1 MHEIQIKMEE
11 PFPDCPRCKQ
21 LLRIIDSL
29 KNSMRTL
36 EENIE
41 RKRLS
46 LELFISNG
54 LMKELIHHQI
64 RLIEYDQTTI
74 NLLTKNLG
82 DCYTLYGNH
91 LTNDR
96 EEDED

>member
-1 MHEIQIKMEE
+1 MDE

-21 LLRIIDSL
+21 LLRRIDSL
-29 KNSMRTL
+29 KNNMKTL

-41 RKRLS
+41 RKQLS
-46 LELFISNG
+46 LELFISSG
-54 LMKELIHHQI
+54 LMTKLIHHQI

-74 NLLTKNLG
+74 NLLTTNLA

-91 LTNDR
+91 LMNDH

>member
-1 MHEIQIKMEE
+1 
-11 PFPDCPRCKQ
+11 
-21 LLRIIDSL
+21 
-29 KNSMRTL
+29 MRTL

-54 LMKELIHHQI
+54 LMTELIHHQI
-64 RLIEYDQTTI
+64 RLIEYDQTII
-74 NLLTKNLG
+74 NLLITNLA

-91 LTNDR
+91 LMNDHD
-96 EEDED
+96 DE

>member
-1 MHEIQIKMEE
+1 MEE

-21 LLRIIDSL
+21 LLRKIDSL
-29 KNSMRTL
+29 KKSMRTL

-46 LELFISNG
+46 LKLFISNG
-54 LMKELIHHQI
+54 LMTKLIHHQL
-64 RLIEYDQTTI
+64 RLIEYHQTTI
-74 NLLTKNLG
+74 NLLTTNLA

-91 LTNDR
+91 LMNDH

>member
-1 MHEIQIKMEE
+1 MEE
-11 PFPDCPRCKQ
+11 PFPDYHRCKQ
-21 LLRIIDSL
+21 LLRRIDSL

-54 LMKELIHHQI
+54 LMIELIHHQI
-64 RLIEYDQTTI
+64 GFIEYDQTTI
-74 NLLTKNLG
+74 NLLTTNLAN
-82 DCYTLYGNH
+82 CYTLYGNH
-91 LTNDR
+91 LMNDH
-96 EEDED
+96 EENED